1 MMCMFSCIKPAE
13 LFSSVPLLRFHHQCR
28 KVSVYQF
35 YSSSFILD
43 YPRFSSDINS
53 LLCEVLISQSL
64 CLVRLFATPWT
75 VVQQVP
81 LSMGFSRQEY
91 WSGLP
96 FPSLGDLPDPGIEPR
111 SPALQAD
118 SFSSEPSG
126 KHYVKTYFDHD
137 WNGRDSILQVPRAI
151 SN

>member
-64 CLVRLFATPWT
+64 CCVRLFATPWT
-75 VVQQVP
+75 KACQAP
-81 LSMGFSRQEY
+81 MSLEFSRQEY

-96 FPSLGDLPDPGIEPR
+96 FPSLGDLPDPGIEPG
-111 SPALQAD
+111 SPALHAD
-118 SFSSEPSG
+118 SLLSEPSEMCNI
-126 KHYVKTYFDHD
+126 KHFLLQFFHGQSAD
-137 WNGRDSILQVPRAI
+137 NGFYQFSCI
-151 SN
+151 